1 VAQIDRHHS
10 TVVRVSATV
19 PLPICYLNG
28 DYLPLAEAR
37 VSPLDRAFLF
47 GDAVYEVLPIY
58 ASRPFRL
65 REHLDRLDRSLA
77 GIRMPAPLSHAGWAQ
92 LCQELISRNSAGDA
106 YLYLQVTRGA
116 EFGRNHAWPED
127 MKPTVFAYVTAL
139 EPLSP
144 SVLEQGVAAVTAT
157 DTRWARRDIKST
169 ALLANILLKKLSA
182 DAGAFETIML
192 ENGELTEGSSTTVH
206 VVKRGV
212 IHTPPN
218 GHHILPGTTR
228 DVVAELAG
236 RLGVRSESSRVSEAQ
251 LRAADEI
258 WLAFATRGV
267 LPVTA
272 LDGAPIGTGKPGPL
286 FKRMSAAFADYTRE
300 LAGTPAL

>member
-1 VAQIDRHHS
+1 MTA
-10 TVVRVSATV
+10 

-28 DYLPLAEAR
+28 HYLPLAEAR

-47 GDAVYEVLPIY
+47 GDAVYEVLPVY

-65 REHLDRLDRSLA
+65 REHLDRLNRSLT
-77 GIRMPAPLSHAGWAQ
+77 GIRMSAALPHAEWAR
-92 LCQELISRNSAGDA
+92 LCQELIARNSARDA

-116 EFGRNHAWPED
+116 ELGRNHAWPD
-127 MKPTVFAYVTAL
+127 GLKPTLFAYITAL
-139 EPLSP
+139 EPISP
-144 SVLEQGVAAVTAT
+144 AFLERGVSAVTAT

-169 ALLANILLKKLSA
+169 SLLANVLLKKLSA

-192 ENGELTEGSSTTVH
+192 ENGELTEGSSTSVH
-206 VVKRGV
+206 VVTGGV

-228 DVVAELAG
+228 DVVAELAV
-236 RLGVRSESSRVSEAQ
+236 RLNLRSESSRVSEAE

-272 LDGAPIGTGKPGPL
+272 LDGAPVGAGKPGPL
-286 FKRMSAAFADYTRE
+286 FKQMSTAFADYTRE

>member
-1 VAQIDRHHS
+1 M
-10 TVVRVSATV
+10 

-28 DYLPLAEAR
+28 DFLPLSEAR

-47 GDAVYEVLPIY
+47 GDAVYEVVPVY
-58 ASRPFRL
+58 GSRLFRL
-65 REHLDRLDRSLA
+65 REHLDRLNRSLE
-77 GIRMPAPLSHAGWAQ
+77 GIRMSPPLSHAEWAR
-92 LCQELISRNSAGDA
+92 LCEDLIGRNSAGDA

-116 EFGRNHAWPED
+116 ELGRNHAWPEGLR
-127 MKPTVFAYVTAL
+127 PTMFAYITAL
-139 EPLSP
+139 EPVPASFLDK
-144 SVLEQGVAAVTAT
+144 GVSAVTAA

-206 VVKRGV
+206 VVKDGIV
-212 IHTPPN
+212 HTPPN

-228 DVVAELAG
+228 DVVTELAG
-236 RLGVRSESSRVSEAQ
+236 RLGVRVESVRVSEAK
-251 LRAADEI
+251 LRAADEV

-267 LPVTA
+267 LPVTM
-272 LDGAPIGTGKPGPL
+272 LDGAAVGAGKPGPL
-286 FKRMSAAFADYTRE
+286 FNRMSAAFTDYARE
-300 LAGTPAL
+300 LAGSPAL